1 MTDQDKNQ
9 DAQPVS
15 LKTEGITEQRTTPMG
30 DAWRQFRRNRIAVV
44 GIIVIVFFLFIAITA
59 GIWTNLG
66 ILDSPKGYRA
76 RHTINPVG
84 WDRVDPFA
92 DPGTCARDGINQGE
106 PWCAIL
112 DAETRA
118 RFPNKCPGELPDLTQ
133 RQWCYVFGSDH
144 QGKDL
149 LTQTIYGAQ
158 VSMAV
163 AIIGASAS
171 FLAGIIYGVI
181 AGFYGGR
188 LDNVMMRFVDFLYGI
203 PGLVIIILM
212 QVFFRGLAREYGDS
226 TGALGFIIGLDRSLG
241 GLLFLFIAIGLL
253 SWIGMAR
260 LARGQV
266 LSYREKEF
274 VEAARAVGASDRR
287 IIFVHLLPNIIGPL
301 IVVEAFAIPGYIF
314 TEAFLSFIGLGV
326 QPGTPSWGQMISRI
340 QTDGGI
346 NSNQHIVLVPSV
358 ALVVLTLAFNFFGDG
373 LRDAFDPRLRGTQ

>member
-1 MTDQDKNQ
+1 MTEDSK
-9 DAQPVS
+9 PIS
-15 LKTEGITEQRTTPMG
+15 LSEHGITEQRSTPLG
-30 DAWRQFRRNRIAVV
+30 DAIRQFRRNRIAVIGLFV
-44 GIIVIVFFLFIAITA
+44 IIFFLSVAITA
-59 GIWTNLG
+59 GLWTNLG
-66 ILDSPKGYRA
+66 LLDHPKGYRA
-76 RHTINPVG
+76 RHTLNPVG

-92 DPGTCARDGINQGE
+92 DPGECARDGIEQGE
-106 PWCAIL
+106 AWCAVL

-118 RFPNKCPGELPDLTQ
+118 RFPEKCRIDIPDLDSK
-133 RQWCYVFGSDH
+133 QWCYAFGSDH

-149 LTQTIYGAQ
+149 LTQTIYGSQ
-158 VSMAV
+158 VSLAV
-163 AIIGASAS
+163 GIIGSTVS
-171 FLAGIIYGVI
+171 LLAGIVYGVI

-188 LDNVMMRFVDFLYGI
+188 LDNLMMRFVDFLYGI

-212 QVFFRGLAREYGDS
+212 QVFFSGIAREYGDR
-226 TGALGFIIGLDRSLG
+226 GGLLGYAIKLNKDLG
-241 GLLFLFIAIGLL
+241 GLLFLFIALGLL

-301 IVVEAFAIPGYIF
+301 VVVEALSIPGYIF

-326 QPGTPSWGQMISRI
+326 QPGTPSWGAMISRI

-346 NSNQHIVLVPSV
+346 NSNQHLVLVPSI
-358 ALVVLTLAFNFFGDG
+358 ALVVLTLAFNFLGDG
-373 LRDAFDPRLRGTQ
+373 LRDALDPRLRGKS